1 MQGEK
6 VISAL
11 IGLTGAVANNGKTE
25 HTDQVVREAV
35 LQLSDS
41 SREAELVE
49 KIHTEKHRIA
59 PDCATCTHPCG
70 NTSDYEIEKLRQA
83 EKVCRIRKR
92 KCSLP

>member
-49 KIHTEKHRIA
+49 KIHT
-59 PDCATCTHPCG
+59 
-70 NTSDYEIEKLRQA
+70 
-83 EKVCRIRKR
+83 
-92 KCSLP
+92 